1 MLFVFGTKDQP
12 RQRGFVVDRC
22 AECRALRW
30 LKVIDRFSVWHV
42 YFVPIGRGTLEASTA
57 ECTGCGTAIALDPER
72 YSEVLPEKVDGP
84 LDELVEK
91 TTPDL
96 ARQLGRLARLEQIRS
111 EPAYRSVGDAGP
123 DDLLSAAVKRLRAL
137 ELGGVDSGP
146 WLARLERW
154 PRLSPNERELLAAE
168 LSGYARAMGVG

>member
-1 MLFVFGTKDQP
+1 MLFVFGTKDDA

-30 LKVIDRFSVWHV
+30 LKVIDRYTVWHL
-42 YFVPIGRGTLEASTA
+42 YFVPIGRGSLEASVC
-57 ECTGCGTAIALDPER
+57 ECTRCGTTLTLDAER
-72 YSEVLPEKVDGP
+72 YSEVLPNKVDRP
-84 LDELVEK
+84 LDEVVAE
-91 TTPDL
+91 TTPEL
-96 ARQLGRLARLEQIRS
+96 ARQLARLARLEQIRN
-111 EPAYRSVGDAGP
+111 EPAYRSIGDAGP
-123 DDLLSAAVKRLRAL
+123 DDLLSTAVQRLRAL

-168 LSGYARAMGVG
+168 LGGYARAMGVG